1 MVPVP
6 AFYNKLVISVHF
18 QSFPIV
24 TDTPFSIH
32 RLRRH
37 LFLPSSSHNRSAHPS
52 PRTLIFFSTSSPHTL
67 SYLQRILS

>member
-6 AFYNKLVISVHF
+6 AFCNKLVISVHS

-32 RLRRH
+32 RCQLH
-37 LFLPSSSHNRSAHPS
+37 YSAIPSTLLIQSSYPLYFPFLS
-52 PRTLIFFSTSSPHTL
+52 I
-67 SYLQRILS
+67 Q